1 MKIIANNGKEFDN
14 VEDCLLYEQDLE
26 RKKNGFLKLKESYI
40 GFNFVD
46 DEIDVTSVEDGAYL
60 YIKKCVDIDGVR
72 NYLDQEEGIY
82 IDGIEGA
89 GLYHYD
95 GDNDKWVSVEQ
106 IIDDLAKEI
115 EYNKSVLIAIMK
127 HVALKECEI

>member
-1 MKIIANNGKEFDN
+1 MKIIANDGKEFDN
-14 VEDCLLYEQDLE
+14 VEDCLLYEEDLE
-26 RKKNGFLKLKESYI
+26 REKNGFLKLKESYV

-46 DEIDVTSVEDGAYL
+46 DEIEVTSVEDGAYL
-60 YIKKCVDIDGVR
+60 YIKKCVDIDSVR

-82 IDGIEGA
+82 IEGIEDT
-89 GLYHYD
+89 GLYYYD
-95 GDNDKWVSVEQ
+95 NHKDKWVSVEQ

-127 HVALKECEI
+127 HEALR